1 MRKKIEFI
9 IEVYAIMK
17 NGDSGR
23 SVGCPIKMLVSFME
37 SQKIHLG
44 PGQTMIKL
52 SIKEH
57 QAINVY
63 ILYLQKSMNLKNP
76 DWKKNKLLFIV
87 EFLLQNKKMTLKD
100 NVYTLVVSTQIV
112 KLLKTLDQDSI
123 TKDVDFLNYWKC
135 LINES
140 STELLSLLKTD
151 FVDSDLNLS
160 NGYSYRTIQKSWFSI
175 RYKKHINKNSQRTFL
190 PFYKFLLAGGTDK
203 EDTKHLRMRKI
214 KIKNPTSL
222 HIKRIK
228 GWNDD
233 ARYSYNKAICIINGQ
248 DKINKS
254 EKIISTV
261 FSQDLDN
268 KDDNG
273 KRKPVSHQV
282 TYDKYRLRDMIT
294 PESACSRIPWILK
307 TPKSIREA
315 SVFEASKNLSSA
327 LSNKNAGNITRFSL
341 RYKSRKKD
349 SWTIGLPKSCMRI
362 KDKRINLFEKLSYDM
377 EMNLTEKILDNST
390 VNTETLIKPKH
401 DCTLHF
407 DGMSY
412 YICIPFSPKKRV
424 SKNSWMCAIDPGS
437 RKFQTVYSPEN
448 GNYTIIG
455 DRASN
460 VLYEKLL
467 QLDQLISKKN
477 SKNKDRIRKLRNRI
491 KNLQSELHHKTSK
504 YLCDNYKTIYIPKL
518 LKNNDIIS
526 KSNRRIQTKTV
537 RSMVVLGHCKF
548 VDTLK
553 AKANLYTN
561 VQVHVITEEYTSQ
574 VCLNCKKRTKTSNEI
589 WICNSCNFTIDR
601 DALGS
606 TNILLK
612 NW

>member
-37 SQKIHLG
+37 SQKIHFG

-203 EDTKHLRMRKI
+203 EDTKHL
-214 KIKNPTSL
+214 
-222 HIKRIK
+222 
-228 GWNDD
+228 
-233 ARYSYNKAICIINGQ
+233 
-248 DKINKS
+248 
-254 EKIISTV
+254 
-261 FSQDLDN
+261 
-268 KDDNG
+268 
-273 KRKPVSHQV
+273 
-282 TYDKYRLRDMIT
+282 
-294 PESACSRIPWILK
+294 
-307 TPKSIREA
+307 
-315 SVFEASKNLSSA
+315 SS
-327 LSNKNAGNITRFSL
+327 
-341 RYKSRKKD
+341 
-349 SWTIGLPKSCMRI
+349 
-362 KDKRINLFEKLSYDM
+362 
-377 EMNLTEKILDNST
+377 
-390 VNTETLIKPKH
+390 
-401 DCTLHF
+401 
-407 DGMSY
+407 
-412 YICIPFSPKKRV
+412 
-424 SKNSWMCAIDPGS
+424 
-437 RKFQTVYSPEN
+437 
-448 GNYTIIG
+448 
-455 DRASN
+455 
-460 VLYEKLL
+460 
-467 QLDQLISKKN
+467 
-477 SKNKDRIRKLRNRI
+477 
-491 KNLQSELHHKTSK
+491 
-504 YLCDNYKTIYIPKL
+504 
-518 LKNNDIIS
+518 
-526 KSNRRIQTKTV
+526 
-537 RSMVVLGHCKF
+537 
-548 VDTLK
+548 
-553 AKANLYTN
+553 
-561 VQVHVITEEYTSQ
+561 
-574 VCLNCKKRTKTSNEI
+574 
-589 WICNSCNFTIDR
+589 
-601 DALGS
+601 
-606 TNILLK
+606 
-612 NW
+612 